1 MQHVP
6 AYCML
11 SARSAQTVFLNNGVR
26 WLWNIKRSQKEFTIL
41 HPAVVKRPLTLA
53 ANPSGHSRYCSK
65 KKSICKTVG
74 KAYYLTHEGFIFQ
87 SWDRYVMLSRCKVQ
101 GETLMCTCS
110 GPHYKPTTYLVLQSV
125 GNSNYRRHFGVQYPQ
140 CTAALAAIF
149 HLYTLAAAWLS
160 LTPLPM
166 STKSE
171 YYNPGKCRIY
181 CRAFVLT
188 ALGC

>member
-1 MQHVP
+1 
-6 AYCML
+6 ML
-11 SARSAQTVFLNNGVR
+11 
-26 WLWNIKRSQKEFTIL
+26 
-41 HPAVVKRPLTLA
+41 PLTLA

-65 KKSICKTVG
+65 KKSICKTVDRAPTAN

-140 CTAALAAIF
+140 YSISTCSL
-149 HLYTLAAAWLS
+149 LRDSLS
-160 LTPLPM
+160 LL
-166 STKSE
+166 
-171 YYNPGKCRIY
+171 CRCQQKVNIITLVNVEFIAELLY
-181 CRAFVLT
+181 WLRWVVR
-188 ALGC
+188 